1 LEENTAWL
9 SNFEKKFPEIGRSVR
24 CLGFIDRMDLAYAA
38 ADIIAS
44 RAGAMSISELALVA
58 KPTIL
63 IPSPH
68 VSEDHQTK
76 NALSLVKRGASI
88 LLEDRDVVEKLRMEI
103 ESLLLDKE
111 TCDAMVTALKT
122 ASRPNASVII
132 VDEVE
137 KLLNL

>member
-1 LEENTAWL
+1 
-9 SNFEKKFPEIGRSVR
+9 
-24 CLGFIDRMDLAYAA
+24 
-38 ADIIAS
+38 
-44 RAGAMSISELALVA
+44 MSISELALVA

-76 NALSLVKRGASI
+76 NAMSLVKRGASI
-88 LLEDRDVVEKLRMEI
+88 LVKDRDVVEQLRMEI

-111 TCDAMVTALKT
+111 TCNAMVTALKT
-122 ASRPNASVII
+122 ASRPNASVVI

>member
-1 LEENTAWL
+1 
-9 SNFEKKFPEIGRSVR
+9 
-24 CLGFIDRMDLAYAA
+24 
-38 ADIIAS
+38 
-44 RAGAMSISELALVA
+44 MSISELALVA

-88 LLEDRDVVEKLRMEI
+88 LVKDCDVVEQLRVEI
-103 ESLLLDKE
+103 ESLLLDKG